1 MELKTP
7 ICGLVLS
14 AGESQRMG
22 QPKAL
27 LTVQDTPLIVKAV
40 STLDQV
46 CDVVVVAA
54 GRHYQQINESSQARI
69 AVHRVVDWRH
79 GMRASLRS
87 ALNAL
92 PGGHILVCHID
103 QPGIKQ
109 GTLERLCS
117 GHINRPRVLTYRGRT
132 GHPVLVPDWLR
143 PVIIRHDRRSLR
155 QIFNHV
161 GFEKIDVDD
170 VAITRNLNRR
180 EDWKRFLF
188 EFRS

>member
-40 STLDQV
+40 SILDQV

-54 GRHYQQINESSQARI
+54 GRHYQQIKESSQARI

-92 PGGHILVCHID
+92 PGGHVLVCHID
-103 QPGIKQ
+103 QPGIKR
-109 GTLERLCS
+109 GTLKQLCS
-117 GHINRPRVLTYRGRT
+117 GHINRPRVLTYRGRA
-132 GHPVLVPDWLR
+132 GHPVLIPDWLR
-143 PVIIRHDRRSLR
+143 AVIIRHDRRSLR